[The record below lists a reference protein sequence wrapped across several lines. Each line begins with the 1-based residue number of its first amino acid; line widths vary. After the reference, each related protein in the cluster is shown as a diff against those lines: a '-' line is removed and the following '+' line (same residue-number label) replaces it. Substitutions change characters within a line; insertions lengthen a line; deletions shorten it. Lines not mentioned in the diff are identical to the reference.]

1 PVHLEKST
9 CLRRAQNNQLGRC
22 PPRLARERARA
33 PRAPARAEAM
43 PRPPVGGERGGGG
56 KGRHGERGAGRAA
69 RRGGKKMRLPIGW
82 QGCSEDHA
90 PVALYTNY
98 CGTAAPVA
106 HGGHGHRQVFGSPV
120 PHDAGSLGQGMLP
133 GQYCPAEQNVGLH
146 AGPGGYCDGTCTTE
160 TFSGDGT
167 TLACDGTSSAEAPG
181 HGHRQVFGSPVP
193 HDAGSLGQGM
203 LPGQY
208 CPAEQNVG
216 LHAGPGGYCDGT
228 CTTETF
234 SGDGTT
240 LACDGTSSAEAPGH
254 GHRQVFGSPVP
265 HDAGS
270 LGQGMLPGQY
280 CPAEQNVGLHAGPGG
295 YCDGTCTT
303 EAFSGVSKPW
313 TRDGTCSA
321 EAQSCSSSVSAATA
335 APAAAWVAQAKASSA
350 RARRAGAI
358 LGMVEAR
365 AGREWLA
372 RVGPW

>member
-1 PVHLEKST
+1 GPFGKVNMPAQGAKQST
-9 CLRRAQNNQLGRC
+9 RAMPAQAGTRT
-22 PPRLARERARA
+22 RTSA
-33 PRAPARAEAM
+33 PRPSQSRSHAPTASR
-43 PRPPVGGERGGGG
+43 RRGGGR
-56 KGRHGERGAGRAA
+56 GRHGERGAGRAA

-106 HGGHGHRQVFGSPV
+106 HG
-120 PHDAGSLGQGMLP
+120 
-133 GQYCPAEQNVGLH
+133 
-146 AGPGGYCDGTCTTE
+146 
-160 TFSGDGT
+160 
-167 TLACDGTSSAEAPG
+167 G

>member
-1 PVHLEKST
+1 GPFGKVNMPAQGAKQST
-9 CLRRAQNNQLGRC
+9 RAMPAQAGTRT
-22 PPRLARERARA
+22 RTSA
-33 PRAPARAEAM
+33 PRPSQSRSHAPTASR
-43 PRPPVGGERGGGG
+43 RRGGGR
-56 KGRHGERGAGRAA
+56 GRHGERGAGRAA

-106 HGGHGHRQVFGSPV
+106 HG
-120 PHDAGSLGQGMLP
+120 
-133 GQYCPAEQNVGLH
+133 
-146 AGPGGYCDGTCTTE
+146 
-160 TFSGDGT
+160 
-167 TLACDGTSSAEAPG
+167 
-181 HGHRQVFGSPVP
+181 
-193 HDAGSLGQGM
+193 
-203 LPGQY
+203 
-208 CPAEQNVG
+208 
-216 LHAGPGGYCDGT
+216 
-228 CTTETF
+228 
-234 SGDGTT
+234 
-240 LACDGTSSAEAPGH
+240 GH

>member
-1 PVHLEKST
+1 TLPPVHLEKST

-43 PRPPVGGERGGGG
+43 PRPPGGGG
-56 KGRHGERGAGRAA
+56 TGAGGEGGGRGRHGERGAGRAA

-146 AGPGGYCDGTCTTE
+146 AGPGGYCDGTCTT
-160 TFSGDGT
+160 G
-167 TLACDGTSSAEAPG
+167 
-181 HGHRQVFGSPVP
+181 
-193 HDAGSLGQGM
+193 GQ
-203 LPGQY
+203 
-208 CPAEQNVG
+208 
-216 LHAGPGGYCDGT
+216 
-228 CTTETF
+228 
-234 SGDGTT
+234 
-240 LACDGTSSAEAPGH
+240 
-254 GHRQVFGSPVP
+254 
-265 HDAGS
+265 
-270 LGQGMLPGQY
+270 
-280 CPAEQNVGLHAGPGG
+280 
-295 YCDGTCTT
+295 
-303 EAFSGVSKPW
+303 AFSGVSKPW

>member
-1 PVHLEKST
+1 HCRRSIWKSQHA
-9 CLRRAQNNQLGRC
+9 CAGRKTINSGDARPGWHANAHERPAPQPEPKPC
-22 PPRLARERARA
+22 PDRQ
-33 PRAPARAEAM
+33 
-43 PRPPVGGERGGGG
+43 
-56 KGRHGERGAGRAA
+56 GRHGERGAGRAA

-146 AGPGGYCDGTCTTE
+146 AGPGGYCDGTCTT
-160 TFSGDGT
+160 G
-167 TLACDGTSSAEAPG
+167 
-181 HGHRQVFGSPVP
+181 
-193 HDAGSLGQGM
+193 GQ
-203 LPGQY
+203 
-208 CPAEQNVG
+208 
-216 LHAGPGGYCDGT
+216 
-228 CTTETF
+228 
-234 SGDGTT
+234 
-240 LACDGTSSAEAPGH
+240 
-254 GHRQVFGSPVP
+254 
-265 HDAGS
+265 
-270 LGQGMLPGQY
+270 
-280 CPAEQNVGLHAGPGG
+280 
-295 YCDGTCTT
+295 
-303 EAFSGVSKPW
+303 AFSGVSKPW